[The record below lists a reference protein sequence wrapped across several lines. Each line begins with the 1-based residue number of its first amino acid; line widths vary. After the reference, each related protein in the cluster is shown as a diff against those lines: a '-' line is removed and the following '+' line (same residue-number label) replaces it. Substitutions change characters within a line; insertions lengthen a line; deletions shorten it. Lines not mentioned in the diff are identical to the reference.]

1 MKFQVKIV
9 SLHAAAVASLVAL
22 VDAQQH
28 NNYTTLGSGMC
39 VDSDKNVFSGLR
51 YNQTAGNWGLCGN
64 LCETLNTLPHWNNHN
79 GISLAGLGAQCTCLY
94 DSVKSIPQNLPDG
107 WSHYTSST
115 TPSVGF
121 GKVQGRDDNQVMY
134 CMQRKCYPDCGPL
147 SYDLGLADFEDK
159 SIDVDCDVN
168 SMLDLVCN
176 ATTDAFKGGVMN
188 TSLSEGMC
196 EAGSPATNVASSQKV
211 SLDPSLTCK
220 NSGTCNFTHCFQG
233 DYSFNSLDVLSNMTE
248 IFTVVT
254 FDKEGA
260 WSVNVTTGAFIP
272 SEVTASDNRDVVI
285 LQLLSVFANP
295 GSQELVDADGN
306 ANFVTK
312 VTMESPNKITLE
324 TLMITTY
331 YDSQGGNA
339 GNVTISGDA
348 LITYTGRR
356 LLNGRYLQD
365 LEVKPFTLDIP
376 LVSGDNT
383 PKVVQS
389 HEIATSG
396 SIAFAYSFG
405 VVAAA
410 ATGVVDAFF

>member
-1 MKFQVKIV
+1 
-9 SLHAAAVASLVAL
+9 
-22 VDAQQH
+22 
-28 NNYTTLGSGMC
+28 
-39 VDSDKNVFSGLR
+39 
-51 YNQTAGNWGLCGN
+51 
-64 LCETLNTLPHWNNHN
+64 
-79 GISLAGLGAQCTCLY
+79 
-94 DSVKSIPQNLPDG
+94 
-107 WSHYTSST
+107 
-115 TPSVGF
+115 
-121 GKVQGRDDNQVMY
+121 
-134 CMQRKCYPDCGPL
+134 
-147 SYDLGLADFEDK
+147 
-159 SIDVDCDVN
+159 
-168 SMLDLVCN
+168 MLDLVCN

-285 LQLLSVFANP
+285 SAAVGACDTRRKLAFELGDAASVCISTPDSDVQLSLKSVFANP